1 MKSALVALVGRPSSG
16 KSTILNTICG
26 HKIAIVAPSPQTT
39 RNTVRGI
46 LSEERGQLIF
56 LDTPGFHDS
65 GKKLNRHLRRLAES
79 SLEESDMVL
88 YVMDASRRIG
98 AEEQHLMRL
107 IRESG
112 LPVITALNKTDLGTK
127 RLADM
132 QAAVSAELP
141 EAIIYPVSAKRGTGI
156 GDLKTGL
163 FLHAPEGELMYP
175 EEYYTDQDPEF
186 RISEIIREQAVGRLR
201 EELPHSLFVEI
212 ADTELSEERQ
222 QLWVRAVI
230 YVERESQKGIVV
242 GKGGTMIKTIRQGA
256 EAELAELFPYTV
268 SLDLRVKTAPNW
280 QKDDDL
286 LGRLIY

>member
-1 MKSALVALVGRPSSG
+1 
-16 KSTILNTICG
+16 
-26 HKIAIVAPSPQTT
+26 
-39 RNTVRGI
+39 
-46 LSEERGQLIF
+46 
-56 LDTPGFHDS
+56 
-65 GKKLNRHLRRLAES
+65 
-79 SLEESDMVL
+79 
-88 YVMDASRRIG
+88 
-98 AEEQHLMRL
+98 
-107 IRESG
+107 
-112 LPVITALNKTDLGTK
+112 
-127 RLADM
+127 
-132 QAAVSAELP
+132 
-141 EAIIYPVSAKRGTGI
+141 
-156 GDLKTGL
+156 
-163 FLHAPEGELMYP
+163 MYP